1 MVKQP
6 RWSTMTRREMKFV
19 KSGRILAIKWG
30 ITNTGMTGYGW
41 QSRYRLRYGDGAAMK
56 EY

>member
-41 QSRYRLRYGDGAAMK
+41 QRRYRLRYGDGAAMK